1 MKYPLILILLFCSTE
16 LFSQSATYQLVN
28 RSNGAYSNIAVRQT
42 GELLDVNILAN
53 WKSKDGT
60 YGEFNGKGIISHN
73 KSVIKADSASCEVSL
88 VFSNDKLEVEF
99 RDCMENKIPEE
110 FSGTYTKIAD
120 HIRGEYIVTAAIS
133 YFYSKPD
140 EQSRKKGFTN
150 KSQIINI
157 EELFAGDWGFAT
169 LVVHGKHS
177 FGYVKLS
184 DLKLKK
190 TYLYD

>member
-1 MKYPLILILLFCSTE
+1 MKYPLILILLFCSTA

-28 RSNGAYSNIAVRQT
+28 RSNVAYSNIAVRQT
-42 GELLDVNILAN
+42 GDLLDVNILAN

-60 YGEFNGKGIISHN
+60 YGEFNGKGIINHN
-73 KSVIKADSASCEVSL
+73 KSVIKADSASCKVSL
-88 VFSNDKLEVEF
+88 SFSNDKLEVEF

-120 HIRGEYIVTAAIS
+120 HIRGEYIVTTAIS

-150 KSQIINI
+150 RSQIINI

-169 LVVHGKHS
+169 LVAHGKHS

>member
-1 MKYPLILILLFCSTE
+1 MKYPLIFILLFCSTE

-73 KSVIKADSASCEVSL
+73 RSVIKADSASCEVSL

-169 LVVHGKHS
+169 LVAHGKHS